1 MEETHADCNTPAT
14 GAPTITGTPQMRQTM
29 TVDTSGISD
38 GNGLTKVSYSYQWLA
53 DDAEIDGATSST
65 YTIQRQQ

>member
-1 MEETHADCNTPAT
+1 
-14 GAPTITGTPQMRQTM
+14 M